1 MSTLKPIKRDLTLA
15 LAVSA
20 LVFICAL
27 AWGGPF
33 VGTNG
38 HGPVPAQVQQGQS
51 QAAIF
56 LGTIERSGAEFVLR
70 EASGRT
76 YRLDNAQPAT
86 AYEGKLVQV
95 AGLLDAGTSLIHVVG
110 IAPAA

>member
-1 MSTLKPIKRDLTLA
+1 MHSLNPIKRDLILA

-20 LVFICAL
+20 LVFVCAL
-27 AWGGPF
+27 VWGRPF
-33 VGTNG
+33 VGTSG
-38 HGPVPAQVQQGQS
+38 HMAAPALQS
-51 QAAIF
+51 EPHAAIF

-76 YRLDNAQPAT
+76 YRLDNAQPAQ
-86 AYEGKLVQV
+86 AYEGKAVQV
-95 AGLLDAGTSLIHVVG
+95 AGLLDAGAAMIHVEQ